1 MESKL
6 LIQEAVGID
15 VSKDTLSW
23 GHCGMRSD
31 LSKEFTP
38 GEDVCND
45 LKGFKEL
52 LKSLSKTSKSKSIV
66 FVLEATGVYHE
77 KLVYYLHGLGLK
89 VVVMQSGRARRYAQS
104 LDQRSKTDA
113 LDSRMLSMIGCERE
127 LTAWTPPSEELQ
139 ELRFLS
145 RERSALIKER
155 TVEKNR
161 NHANERSVFISN
173 KAKARYQKRMKLLNK
188 QLEEIEKE
196 MEQVIK
202 SEEELSRKIKFLES
216 IPAISTVTATIV
228 IAETAGFSLF
238 SNAKQ
243 LTSFCGYDIVLKE
256 SGTYKGQS
264 RMSKKGNKH
273 IRAALYMPAL
283 TAVRVNPTLKP
294 FYERLKPKKAKP
306 MVAVV
311 AVQRKLLCLMYSL
324 WKNECFYD
332 AEFEQK
338 KVARVKAL
346 ATQDRVKNEF
356 ETS

>member
-6 LIQEAVGID
+6 LIQESVGID
-15 VSKDTLSW
+15 VSKATLSW

-31 LSKEFTP
+31 LSKEFTL
-38 GEDVCND
+38 GEDVSNE
-45 LKGFKEL
+45 LSGFKAL
-52 LKSLSKTSKSKSIV
+52 LKEVSKITKSDSIV

-77 KLVYYLHGLGLK
+77 KLVYYLHGLGFK
-89 VVVMQSGRARRYAQS
+89 VVLMQSGRARRYAQS

-127 LTAWTPPSEELQ
+127 LTAWTPPTEEMQ

-173 KAKARYQKRMKLLNK
+173 ASKSRYRKRMKLLNK
-188 QLEEIEKE
+188 QIEEVEHE
-196 MEQVIK
+196 MHQVIK
-202 SEEELSRKIKFLES
+202 SDEELSCKIKYLIS
-216 IPAISTVTATIV
+216 IPGISDITATIV
-228 IAETAGFSLF
+228 IAETGGFSLF
-238 SNAKQ
+238 TNAKQ

-294 FYERLKPKKAKP
+294 FYQRLKPKKAKP
-306 MVAVV
+306 IVAVV

-346 ATQDRVKNEF
+346 ATQDN
-356 ETS
+356 SIIA

>member
-1 MESKL
+1 M
-6 LIQEAVGID
+6 
-15 VSKDTLSW
+15 
-23 GHCGMRSD
+23 
-31 LSKEFTP
+31 
-38 GEDVCND
+38 
-45 LKGFKEL
+45 
-52 LKSLSKTSKSKSIV
+52 
-66 FVLEATGVYHE
+66 
-77 KLVYYLHGLGLK
+77 
-89 VVVMQSGRARRYAQS
+89 
-104 LDQRSKTDA
+104 
-113 LDSRMLSMIGCERE
+113 
-127 LTAWTPPSEELQ
+127 TAWTPPSEELQ

-173 KAKARYQKRMKLLNK
+173 KAKVRYQKRMKLLNK

-202 SEEELSRKIKFLES
+202 MDEELSRKIKFLES
-216 IPAISTVTATIV
+216 IPAVSTVTATIV
-228 IAETAGFSLF
+228 IAETTGFSLF
-238 SNAKQ
+238 TNAKQ

-283 TAVRVNPTLKP
+283 TAVRMNPTLKP

-338 KVARVKAL
+338 KVARVNAL
-346 ATQDRVKNEF
+346 ATQDRDKNEF